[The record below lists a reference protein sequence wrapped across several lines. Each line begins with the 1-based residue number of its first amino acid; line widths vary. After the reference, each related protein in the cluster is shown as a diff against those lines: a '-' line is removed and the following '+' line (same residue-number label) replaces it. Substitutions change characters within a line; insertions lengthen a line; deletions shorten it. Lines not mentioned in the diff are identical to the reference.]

1 MQQLQET
8 EVENQRLRGTPGYFA
23 TPKNIDIGVGL
34 GPSSL
39 PSYNRNLAQ
48 DQMQEMWD
56 TFDGTFELEDS
67 AAELQET
74 ARKAFELQAKLS
86 GLWAGSE
93 VIPDNDISEV
103 QQLWEEE
110 EQDDLLAEV
119 FEQIGKF
126 L

>member
-1 MQQLQET
+1 MAHVGIETQVDDDKVRCELCLKHNFMNYRGDWITLKMYKTKHQKTSIHLASIMQQLQET
-8 EVENQRLRGTPGYFA
+8 EVENQRLQGTPGYFA

-67 AAELQET
+67 AAEL
-74 ARKAFELQAKLS
+74 
-86 GLWAGSE
+86 
-93 VIPDNDISEV
+93 
-103 QQLWEEE
+103 
-110 EQDDLLAEV
+110 
-119 FEQIGKF
+119 
-126 L
+126 

>member
-1 MQQLQET
+1 M
-8 EVENQRLRGTPGYFA
+8 
-23 TPKNIDIGVGL
+23 
-34 GPSSL
+34 
-39 PSYNRNLAQ
+39 AQ
-48 DQMQEMWD
+48 
-56 TFDGTFELEDS
+56 
-67 AAELQET
+67 
-74 ARKAFELQAKLS
+74 KAFELQVKLS

-93 VIPDNDISEV
+93 AIPDNDISEV